1 MSLLKNVYCK
11 MYTEEA
17 LYKLDKRKL
26 TGMLMLLQNKVE
38 LENNDILEEIRK
50 LYHKYFTWLEAIV
63 AGQKYSLL
71 KNRLLKMDWECW
83 GNA

>member
-1 MSLLKNVYCK
+1 
-11 MYTEEA
+11 MYTEEG

-50 LYHKYFTWLEAIV
+50 LYHKYFT
-63 AGQKYSLL
+63 
-71 KNRLLKMDWECW
+71 
-83 GNA
+83 